1 MLLLFDI
8 DGTLTRGGPART
20 AFAHALERTFGAA
33 GPVFDHDF
41 SGKTDPLITRELLTE
56 AGLPPRD
63 IEAGMPR
70 FCRYYVTELEARIGA
85 HPVTALPGARS
96 LIGTLT
102 GRVDVFLGLV
112 TGNLEGGARLKLRSA
127 GLWDHFPVGAFGS
140 DHEDRNELPAIALR
154 RAAAHW
160 GRAFHGEETVVVG
173 DTPLDVACGR
183 AVGAATVGV
192 ATGHYSVA
200 ELKAAGADR
209 VLPDFADVEAALET
223 IVSAR
228 LP

>member
-20 AFAHALERTFGAA
+20 AFAAALERTFGAA

-41 SGKTDPLITRELLTE
+41 SGKTDPLITRELLTQ

-63 IEAGMPR
+63 IEAGLPR
-70 FCRYYVTELEARIGA
+70 FCRRYVAELEARIGA

-96 LIGTLT
+96 LVGALA
-102 GRVDVFLGLV
+102 GRGDVFLGLV

-127 GLWDHFPVGAFGS
+127 ELWDHFAIGAYGS
-140 DHEDRNELPAIALR
+140 DHEDRNELPAIALG

-160 GRAFHGEETVVVG
+160 GRLFHGEETVVVG

-192 ATGHYSVA
+192 ATGRYSFA
-200 ELKAAGADR
+200 ELEAAGADR
-209 VLPDFADVEAALET
+209 ILPDFADADAALAA
-223 IVSAR
+223 ILSPR

>member
-8 DGTLTRGGPART
+8 DGTLTLGGPARA
-20 AFAHALERTFGAA
+20 AFAVALERTFGAA

-41 SGKTDPLITRELLTE
+41 SGKTDPLITRELLTQ

-70 FCRYYVTELEARIGA
+70 FRRRYVTELEARIGA

-96 LIGTLT
+96 LIGALAN
-102 GRVDVFLGLV
+102 RDDVFLGLV

-127 GLWDHFPVGAFGS
+127 GLWDRFPVGAFGS
-140 DHEDRNELPAIALR
+140 DREDRNELPAIALR

-160 GRAFHGEETVVVG
+160 GRPFHGEETVVVG

-183 AVGAATVGV
+183 AVGAATVAV
-192 ATGHYSVA
+192 ATGRFTIP
-200 ELKAAGADR
+200 ELAAAGADR
-209 VLPDFADVEAALET
+209 VLPDFADVEAALEA
-223 IVSAR
+223 ILSAGR
-228 LP
+228 T

>member
-8 DGTLTRGGPART
+8 DGTLTRGGPARA

-33 GPVFDHDF
+33 GPVFNHDF

-70 FCRYYVTELEARIGA
+70 FCRCYITELEARIRT

-96 LIGTLT
+96 LIGALA
-102 GRVDVFLGLV
+102 GLGDVFLGLV
-112 TGNLEGGARLKLRSA
+112 TGNLEGGARLKLGSA
-127 GLWDHFPVGAFGS
+127 GLWDRFPVGAFGS
-140 DHEDRNELPAIALR
+140 DHEDRNELPAIAMR

-160 GRAFHGEETVVVG
+160 GRVFRGEEAVVVG

-192 ATGHYSVA
+192 ATGRFSVA
-200 ELKAAGADR
+200 ELEAAGAER
-209 VLPDFADVEAALET
+209 VLAGFADHGAALKAIT
-223 IVSAR
+223 SAR